1 MFHFSGYAL
10 LFFRQEQLRF
20 TQLGFPIRKSPDQR
34 LLTPPR
40 SLSQLRRVLHRHL
53 MPRHPPYALNFTFH
67 YGTSD
72 LLSQYSCA
80 PYTNVST
87 KLKSW
92 FCIKCKKQGGNRSL
106 SAFPTSDAAIGQN
119 HDSRR
124 VRKFYF
130 TSSSLLLAVVI
141 TTSSLSFLE
150 LEIKFLLS
158 ISENICAG
166 DT

>member
-87 KLKSW
+87 NRIEILILYQVQEARRKSQFICLSDERRCNWTKSW
-92 FCIKCKKQGGNRSL
+92 FPKGKEIL
-106 SAFPTSDAAIGQN
+106 
-119 HDSRR
+119 
-124 VRKFYF
+124 FYF
-130 TSSSLLLAVVI
+130 FVTPPRCGYHHKLVVVSWIRNKISLI
-141 TTSSLSFLE
+141 
-150 LEIKFLLS
+150 
-158 ISENICAG
+158 N
-166 DT
+166 